1 LTVADDD
8 DEGLTV
14 WRIELEVIATPERAE
29 EFYEGI
35 RGIVPEEELESL
47 TRFAID
53 LDTWMRLERE
63 EDEDDGEELDGAD
76 EDLDEAVEGEGP
88 NGAR

>member
-1 LTVADDD
+1 MADED
-8 DEGLTV
+8 DEDLTV

-35 RGIVPEEELESL
+35 RALVPEEELESL

-53 LDTWMRLERE
+53 LETWTRLERDE
-63 EDEDDGEELDGAD
+63 EDEDLED
-76 EDLDEAVEGEGP
+76 EDLEEVVDGEADGEA
-88 NGAR
+88 AR

>member
-1 LTVADDD
+1 VADED
-8 DEGLTV
+8 DEDLTV

-29 EFYEGI
+29 ELYEGI

-53 LDTWMRLERE
+53 LETWTRLERE
-63 EDEDDGEELDGAD
+63 EDDEHGDELED
-76 EDLDEAVEGEGP
+76 EDLESAGSDETGEAP
-88 NGAR
+88 PR

>member
-1 LTVADDD
+1 MAEED
-8 DEGLTV
+8 DEDLTV

-35 RGIVPEEELESL
+35 RTLVPEEELESL

-53 LDTWMRLERE
+53 LETWKRLERE
-63 EDEDDGEELDGAD
+63 DDDDFEDDEELEEVADADGD
-76 EDLDEAVEGEGP
+76 GEA
-88 NGAR
+88 R

>member
-1 LTVADDD
+1 MAEED
-8 DEGLTV
+8 DENLTV

-35 RGIVPEEELESL
+35 RTLVPEEELESL

-53 LDTWMRLERE
+53 LETWKRLERE
-63 EDEDDGEELDGAD
+63 DDDFEEDDELEGLEEVADADGSGE
-76 EDLDEAVEGEGP
+76 
-88 NGAR
+88 AR